1 MGTGLAG
8 IQGDRHPPG
17 PGARQAPAPGGSA
30 TCEIRPELTGFSVRP
45 RENDLAWF
53 RLYLS
58 NDEDHPM
65 RAWHFVGTHKPFERV
80 DIPEPVVSPGR
91 VLIDI
96 KAAGLCHSDVG
107 ILEDEKWLAN
117 MKELPVV
124 PGHETAGVISEVGE
138 GVTDWKVGDRV
149 CVTPM
154 VEYMGYMVNGGWEDK
169 SSVAQEAL
177 IRIPDGVSYAQAA
190 AATDAGM
197 TSVGALTTAEVKARM
212 KVGII
217 GFGGLGQ
224 IGARVA
230 HLRGAEVYVA
240 EVNESIWDRAKE
252 AGAVK
257 VAKSITEFAEDQLD
271 VIIDYAGFGV
281 TTADALETVGYGGRV
296 VQVGMGKLESTINT
310 WAMILGKKQI
320 YGSVGGS
327 KEDIEETMK
336 FMCTGELSPVI
347 TMIDFEEIA
356 DGVKM
361 LEEGTAKGRLV
372 AHVAD

>member
-1 MGTGLAG
+1 
-8 IQGDRHPPG
+8 
-17 PGARQAPAPGGSA
+17 
-30 TCEIRPELTGFSVRP
+30 
-45 RENDLAWF
+45 
-53 RLYLS
+53 
-58 NDEDHPM
+58 M

-80 DIPEPVVSPGR
+80 DIEEPTAGPGNVV
-91 VLIDI
+91 IDV

-138 GVTDWKVGDRV
+138 GVTEWKVGDRV
-149 CVTPM
+149 AVWPM
-154 VEYMGYMVNGGWEDK
+154 LGQGYSVNGAWEDR
-169 SSVAQEAL
+169 SEVSTETLVA
-177 IRIPDGVSYAQAA
+177 IPDDVSFAQAA

-197 TSVGALTTAEVKARM
+197 TSVGALTTAGVEKGM

-240 EVNESIWDRAKE
+240 EINESVWDRARE

-257 VAKSITEFAEDQLD
+257 VAKSITEFADVELD

-281 TTADALETVGYGGRV
+281 TTSDALDTVKSSGGGRV
-296 VQVGMGKLESTINT
+296 VQVGMGKLETTIDT
-310 WAMILGKKQI
+310 YGLILGRKQLH
-320 YGSVGGS
+320 GSAGGS
-327 KEDIEETMK
+327 KEDIEETMRY
-336 FMCTGELSPVI
+336 MASGDLTPVLSE
-347 TMIDFEEIA
+347 IDFEQIP
-356 DGVKM
+356 DGIQQ
-361 LEEGTAKGRLV
+361 LIDGTAVGRLV
-372 AHVAD
+372 AKVAD